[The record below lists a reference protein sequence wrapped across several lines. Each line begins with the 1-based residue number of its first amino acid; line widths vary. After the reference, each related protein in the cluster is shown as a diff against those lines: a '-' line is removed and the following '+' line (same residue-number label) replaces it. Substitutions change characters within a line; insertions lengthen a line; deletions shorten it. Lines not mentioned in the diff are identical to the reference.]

1 MDTTMFLEIIILL
14 ILIVFTLSFIL
25 AITFVFKALSDKNDL
40 DIAKLEMNMIPH
52 KEDFDIID
60 LMVTEEVN
68 KYHIIMNEPNNVEY
82 MSDDSIEEMERY
94 MLNKILSN
102 MSPINLQRLKYV
114 YNPDKLEDIIY
125 EKVQLAVISYS
136 SELNTTNRES

>member
-1 MDTTMFLEIIILL
+1 MDTTMFLEIIILIIL
-14 ILIVFTLSFIL
+14 ILFALSFIL
-25 AITFVFKALSDKNDL
+25 AVTFVFKALSDKNDL
-40 DIAKLEMNMIPH
+40 DITKLEMSMIPH

-60 LMVTEEVN
+60 LMITEEVN

-94 MLNKILSN
+94 ILEKVLNN

-136 SELNTTNRES
+136 SELNTTSRES